1 MMTTTDSKEHWMID
15 KKVPAALIFAIFMQ
29 GVVGVWWASDITSR
43 LESIESAEAGME
55 ENVESLVKLSDARY
69 EKIIRLEE
77 QLAATKTILG
87 RIESKIDGFVGK
99 Q

>member
-1 MMTTTDSKEHWMID
+1 MTTTDSKEHWMID

-29 GVVGVWWASDITSR
+29 GVVGIWWAADITSR
-43 LESIESAEAGME
+43 LAAIELAEASTKDHI
-55 ENVESLVKLSDARY
+55 ESLVKLSDARY
-69 EKIIRLEE
+69 ERIIRLEE
-77 QLAATKTILG
+77 QLASTRAILG